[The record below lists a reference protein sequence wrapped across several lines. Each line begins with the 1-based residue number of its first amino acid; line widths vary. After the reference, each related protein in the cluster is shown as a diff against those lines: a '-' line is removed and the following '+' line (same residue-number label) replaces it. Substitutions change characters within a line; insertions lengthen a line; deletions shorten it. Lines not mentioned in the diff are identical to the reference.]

1 MYTTGVTSVKY
12 SDAQVRQALTAN
24 FLKQL
29 TPYQNFAAQ
38 QYDLG
43 LSSRGKY
50 NQEIHGGLMDIEAM
64 INPLL
69 QPLSEDPN
77 IKANQLAMAG
87 AKTESDYI
95 QMQNVER
102 ANKEALYNK
111 RIEDV
116 ANQNGISPEEAEQ
129 YLASNAFARME
140 IDGVLDQ
147 MGSASAIGAFQ
158 QQKLSDIDSD
168 GAGSIDFQNLPYQQ
182 DKVFDTDQIITGPPA
197 YTDGQK
203 GKQSLTAAQEQ
214 LKGIQERLQSPLVS
228 EEEKARLRE
237 QVSGLE
243 TDILNLQKNEIPFRV
258 MDAMTRF
265 EKENKKWRYTET
277 SAEQVDLSTPEVGE
291 SMPKT

>member
-1 MYTTGVTSVKY
+1 AGYQALQAQLSSPDSNVDPRTASAYLNNAVQDYLNQQKAYAAGEGPIPSSTAFSGMPVATPDMEKTLLALQDKIKPDQYANYGYIQAKDDKGNVIPGMYTTGVTSVKY

-43 LSSRGKY
+43 LSPRGKY
-50 NQEIHGGLMDIEAM
+50 NKEMHGGLMDIEAM

-87 AKTESDYI
+87 AKTESEYL

-111 RIEDV
+111 TIQNV

-129 YLASNAFARME
+129 YLA
-140 IDGVLDQ
+140 
-147 MGSASAIGAFQ
+147 
-158 QQKLSDIDSD
+158 
-168 GAGSIDFQNLPYQQ
+168 
-182 DKVFDTDQIITGPPA
+182 
-197 YTDGQK
+197 
-203 GKQSLTAAQEQ
+203 
-214 LKGIQERLQSPLVS
+214 
-228 EEEKARLRE
+228 
-237 QVSGLE
+237 
-243 TDILNLQKNEIPFRV
+243 
-258 MDAMTRF
+258 
-265 EKENKKWRYTET
+265 
-277 SAEQVDLSTPEVGE
+277 
-291 SMPKT
+291 